1 MAATTTANI
10 VDALERNY
18 QPKKLISMALQQS
31 PLTTYFPKNTDG
43 SGDKCQMR
51 FYTNEA
57 GGFGSNMTNAK
68 SRQVSP
74 GFKSGTADWKIGNSY
89 WSVNN
94 ATAKRLQGS
103 SGLVDLLQEGIKST
117 MRRHGY
123 EIETMLFGSGNGR
136 LGQRLSASTNVIT
149 LKNPGEAFSFQIGQE
164 VGASA
169 NADGSTPRTGTTT
182 VTSVDYS
189 ANKVTLTSA
198 AAITSF
204 ADSDYLFITDF
215 QGAFGTGGSPA
226 GLQAIIPSAAPAA
239 SGDYLTG
246 LDRSV
251 APDLLAGFRY
261 TGVSGDT
268 ITEQLIKFL
277 QHGSKFEGQQDTIFL
292 STDTLTQ
299 LILESKSQG
308 LYDPMTMGSKEYNVN
323 FTGVKFLGPNGPVGV
338 FGSPKCPDTLAWAL
352 ERESWSL
359 QSVQEPLIAVATR
372 TGKYIDVEVEDETAA
387 KWRSQFQLLCKWP
400 AHNGCA
406 TLSK

>member
-18 QPKKLISMALQQS
+18 QPKKLISLALQNC
-31 PLTTYFPKNTDG
+31 PLTTFFPKSTDG

-68 SRQVSP
+68 ARQLSP

-103 SGLVDLLQEGIKST
+103 SGLVDLLQEGIQST
-117 MRRHGY
+117 MRRHGT
-123 EIETMLFGSGNGR
+123 EIETMLFGAGNGK
-136 LGQRLSASTNVIT
+136 LGRRASASTNVIT
-149 LKNPGEAFSFQIGQE
+149 LTNAGEAFNFQIGQE
-164 VGASA
+164 VVADDTV
-169 NADGSTPRTGTTT
+169 DGSSLRVGSTT
-182 VTSVDYS
+182 VTAVDYS
-189 ANKVTLTSA
+189 NNKITLASA
-198 AAITSF
+198 AGITSF
-204 ADSDYLFITDF
+204 ADNDYLFLKDF
-215 QGAFGTGGSPA
+215 EGAFGTGGSPA
-226 GLQAIIPSAAPAA
+226 GLQAIIPSTAPSA

-246 LDRSV
+246 LDRSLQ
-251 APDLLAGFRY
+251 PDLLAGFRY
-261 TGVSGDT
+261 SGISGDT

-277 QHGSKFEGQQDTIFL
+277 QHGSKFEGVQDTMFV

-308 LYDPMTMGSKEYNVN
+308 LYDPMTMGSKEYNVS

-352 ERESWSL
+352 ERKSWNL
-359 QSVQEPLIAVATR
+359 QSVAEPLIAVATR

-400 AHNGCA
+400 SHNGCA